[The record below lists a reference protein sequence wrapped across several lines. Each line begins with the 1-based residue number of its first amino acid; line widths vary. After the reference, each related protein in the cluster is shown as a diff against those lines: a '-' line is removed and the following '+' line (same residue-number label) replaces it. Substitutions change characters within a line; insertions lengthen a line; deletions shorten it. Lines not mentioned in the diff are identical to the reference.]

1 MSITAATQEGD
12 AESSM
17 LADRD
22 EDFNTRYGGYMG
34 YMMAFERLK
43 LVPRHTLDLDLVAMV
58 DEAGASS
65 AADVV
70 DYFIAR
76 FLRLELQQTD
86 REALVGFPAERARR
100 RPDRASRRADR
111 ICSAFLIVSRAE
123 HTGVSVGLAESE
135 TS

>member
-22 EDFNTRYGGYMG
+22 ENFNTRYGGYMG
-34 YMMAFERLK
+34 YIMAFERLK

-76 FLRLELQQTD
+76 FLRLELEQND
-86 REALVGFPAERARR
+86 REALVGFLRDELGGDRIE
-100 RPDRASRRADR
+100 RPDAQTE
-111 ICSAFLIVSRAE
+111 SALRSLLYLVLSTPE
-123 HTGVSVGLAESE
+123 YQLA
-135 TS
+135 

>member
-43 LVPRHTLDLDLVAMV
+43 LVPRHTPDLDLVAMGE
-58 DEAGASS
+58 EAGAGS
-65 AADVV
+65 AADGV

-76 FLRLELQQTD
+76 LLRREWERDD
-86 REALVGFPAERARR
+86 REALVGFLRDELGG
-100 RPDRASRRADR
+100 DR
-111 ICSAFLIVSRAE
+111 IERPGAQTESALRSLLYLVLSTPE
-123 HTGVSVGLAESE
+123 YQLA
-135 TS
+135 